1 MGTPLVFILYC
12 GLMICE
18 LLALLVIWNYSV
30 QRKLLQSVFVATA
43 LTLVFVV
50 AGVTFREMVPA
61 KAYLAFAGMYI
72 FSGLV
77 WRWWKDGIAP
87 DRWRASEVVLAVLA
101 TVMFSMASSALEQT
115 A

>member
-1 MGTPLVFILYC
+1 MGTLLVSILYF
-12 GLMICE
+12 GLMIFE
-18 LLALLVIWNYSV
+18 LLALLAIWNFSV
-30 QRKLLQSVFVATA
+30 QRKLLQAVFVAIA

-50 AGVTFREMVPA
+50 AGVTFREMVPT

-87 DRWRASEVVLAVLA
+87 DHWRASEVVLAMLA
-101 TVMFSMASSALEQT
+101 TVMFSIASSALEQT

>member
-1 MGTPLVFILYC
+1 MGTLLVSIVYFGFMIL
-12 GLMICE
+12 E
-18 LLALLVIWNYSV
+18 LLALLVIWNCSF
-30 QRKLLQSVFVATA
+30 QRKLLQAVFGATGLA
-43 LTLVFVV
+43 LVFVV
-50 AGVTFREMVPA
+50 AGITFREMVPT

-87 DRWRASEVVLAVLA
+87 DRWQASEVVLAMLA

>member
-1 MGTPLVFILYC
+1 MGIIFVSVIYF
-12 GLMICE
+12 GLMIFE
-18 LLALLVIWNYSV
+18 ISALLVIWNYSV
-30 QRKLLQSVFVATA
+30 QRKLLQTVFVAIA

-50 AGVTFREMVPA
+50 AGVTFREMVPT
-61 KAYLAFAGMYI
+61 KAYLAFTGMYI

-87 DRWRASEVVLAVLA
+87 DRWRASEVVLAMLA

>member
-1 MGTPLVFILYC
+1 MGTLFISAIYL
-12 GLMICE
+12 GLMIFE
-18 LLALLVIWNYSV
+18 LLALLVIWNCSIR
-30 QRKLLQSVFVATA
+30 RKLVQAVLGASA
-43 LTLVFVV
+43 LSLVLVV
-50 AGVTFREMVPA
+50 AGVTYHEIIPG

-77 WRWWKDGIAP
+77 WKWWKDGIAP
-87 DRWRASEVVLAVLA
+87 DRWRASEVVLAMLA

>member
-1 MGTPLVFILYC
+1 
-12 GLMICE
+12 
-18 LLALLVIWNYSV
+18 
-30 QRKLLQSVFVATA
+30 
-43 LTLVFVV
+43 
-50 AGVTFREMVPA
+50 
-61 KAYLAFAGMYI
+61 MYI

-77 WRWWKDGIAP
+77 WRWWKDGIAL